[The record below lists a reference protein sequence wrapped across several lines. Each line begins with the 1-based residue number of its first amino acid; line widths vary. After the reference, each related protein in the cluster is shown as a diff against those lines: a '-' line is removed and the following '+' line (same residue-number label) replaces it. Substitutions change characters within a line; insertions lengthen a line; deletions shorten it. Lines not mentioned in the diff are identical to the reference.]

1 MGTDW
6 RAWVRA
12 RARRAAE
19 RLNITY
25 SLQMRL
31 SLGYS
36 LLIAVLVILM
46 NTYPLIM
53 SQNLM
58 FRSQQTALA
67 NQAVLI
73 TNTLTT
79 ADELT
84 PETVEQAVSQLEKL
98 DAARVVITDE
108 AGLVLYDTGDDS
120 AVGKYALTREIADAL
135 RGSDAFSSQYR
146 DGTFYSRAATPVMN
160 RNQVVG
166 AVCLY
171 EQDSAQG
178 ALLQELQRNLWLISL
193 VVCLAVLVLFGAFSI
208 FLSRRVRALLG
219 GMRTVRAG
227 EYTHRI
233 SMDGHD
239 ELAQLAEEFNQLT
252 GRLQTTEE
260 ERRRFVS
267 DASHELK
274 TPLASIR
281 LLTDSILQDENID
294 RETTR
299 EFVADIGEAAD
310 RLIHISQEL
319 LELNRLDEG
328 RTLRREAV
336 DLNEQ
341 VERTQRLL
349 TPLAEEAQ
357 VTIQTRLAPGC
368 VIRCNPEDTIQ
379 ILRNLMENAI
389 KYNVPGGEVEVSTCR
404 QGDQIC
410 LSVAD
415 TGVGIPEED
424 MARIFERFYRVD
436 KARSRAAGGT
446 GLGLSIVRD
455 TVRHHG
461 GEVTVHAREQAGV
474 EFQVLLPP
482 WQEEGGAP

>member
-1 MGTDW
+1 MG
-6 RAWVRA
+6 
-12 RARRAAE
+12 RRGKKGGPMGGKW
-19 RLNITY
+19 NISH

-31 SLGYS
+31 ALGYS
-36 LLIAVLVILM
+36 CLIAVLLVLM

-53 SQNLM
+53 GQNLM

-67 NQAVLI
+67 NQLVLI

-84 PETVEQAVSQLEKL
+84 PETVEQAIGQLEEL
-98 DAARVVITDE
+98 EVRRVLVTDG
-108 AGLVLYDTGDDS
+108 AGRVLYDTGEPS
-120 AVGKYALTREIADAL
+120 ALGKYALIGEVVSAL
-135 RGSDAFSSQYR
+135 RGNDAFSSEYQ
-146 DGTFYSRAATPVMN
+146 DGAFSSRAASPVMN

-171 EQDSAQG
+171 DQDSDQG
-178 ALLQELQRNLWLISL
+178 ALLEELQRNLRLISV
-193 VVCLAVLVLFGAFSI
+193 VVCLAVLVLFGAFST
-208 FLSRRVRALLG
+208 FLSRRVRTLLG
-219 GMRTVRAG
+219 GIRTVRAG

-252 GRLQTTEE
+252 GRLQVTEE

-281 LLTDSILQDENID
+281 LLTDSILQDASID
-294 RETTR
+294 RDTAR
-299 EFVADIGEAAD
+299 EFVADIGEEAD

-328 RTLRREAV
+328 RDMAQEPV
-336 DLNEQ
+336 DWTEQ
-341 VERTQRLL
+341 VEKIGRMLA
-349 TPLAEEAQ
+349 PLAEEDRITLETDLGEDCI
-357 VTIQTRLAPGC
+357 V
-368 VIRCNPEDTIQ
+368 RCNQEDASQ

-389 KYNVPGGEVEVSTCR
+389 KYNVTGGEVLVTTRR
-404 QGDQIC
+404 QGARVL

-415 TGVGIPEED
+415 TGVGIPEAD
-424 MARIFERFYRVD
+424 MPRIFERFYRVD

-455 TVRHHG
+455 AVRHHG
-461 GEVTVHAREQAGV
+461 GTITVQARQPAGV
-474 EFQVLLPP
+474 VFTVILPA
-482 WQEEGGAP
+482 WREEESGG

>member
-1 MGTDW
+1 MG
-6 RAWVRA
+6 
-12 RARRAAE
+12 RRGKKGGPMGGKW
-19 RLNITY
+19 NISH

-31 SLGYS
+31 ALGYS
-36 LLIAVLVILM
+36 CLIAVLLVLM

-53 SQNLM
+53 GQNLM

-67 NQAVLI
+67 NQLVLI

-84 PETVEQAVSQLEKL
+84 PETVEQAIGQLEEL
-98 DAARVVITDE
+98 EVRRVLVTDG
-108 AGLVLYDTGDDS
+108 AGRVLYDTGEPS
-120 AVGKYALTREIADAL
+120 ALGKYALIGEVVSAL
-135 RGSDAFSSQYR
+135 RGNDAFSSEYQ
-146 DGTFYSRAATPVMN
+146 DGAFSSRAASPVMN

-171 EQDSAQG
+171 DQDRDQG
-178 ALLQELQRNLWLISL
+178 ALLEELQRNLRLISV
-193 VVCLAVLVLFGAFSI
+193 VVCLAVLVLFGAFST
-208 FLSRRVRALLG
+208 FLSRRVRTLLG
-219 GMRTVRAG
+219 GIRTVRAG

-252 GRLQTTEE
+252 GRLQVTEE

-281 LLTDSILQDENID
+281 LLTDSILQDASID
-294 RETTR
+294 RDTAR

-328 RTLRREAV
+328 RDMAQEPV
-336 DLNEQ
+336 DWTEQ
-341 VERTQRLL
+341 VEKIGRMLA
-349 TPLAEEAQ
+349 PLAEEDRITLETDLGEDCI
-357 VTIQTRLAPGC
+357 V
-368 VIRCNPEDTIQ
+368 RCNQEDASQ

-389 KYNVPGGEVEVSTCR
+389 KYNVTGGEVLVTTRR
-404 QGDQIC
+404 QGARVL

-415 TGVGIPEED
+415 TGVGIPEAD
-424 MARIFERFYRVD
+424 MPRIFERFYRVD

-455 TVRHHG
+455 AVRHHG
-461 GEVTVHAREQAGV
+461 GTITVQARQPAGV
-474 EFQVLLPP
+474 VFTVILPA
-482 WQEEGGAP
+482 WREEESGG